1 MILTFAAA
9 PVIPL
14 LVDHEVQTVDVE
26 WTVGM
31 LEPYFVLW
39 LSCIWVQFSAP
50 HFSAPVLKELWDDPQ
65 HFPFGMHHCRQAFP

>member
-14 LVDHEVQTVDVE
+14 LVDREVQTFDVQ

-39 LSCIWVQFSAP
+39 LRRIWVQFPAP
-50 HFSAPVLKELWDDPQ
+50 HFAAPVLKELWKVIGK
-65 HFPFGMHHCRQAFP
+65 FF

>member
-50 HFSAPVLKELWDDPQ
+50 HFSAPVLKELWDDPE
-65 HFPFGMHHCRQAFP
+65 HVPSGMHHFRQFFP